1 MFEYLF
7 IFFFFLAF
15 FAMKNGRYVYLFLQ
29 KLRNS
34 FFYLVKE
41 FERTFDV
48 RYWCYV
54 ALHVLGLNF
63 KSLKQ
68 L

>member
-1 MFEYLF
+1 
-7 IFFFFLAF
+7 
-15 FAMKNGRYVYLFLQ
+15 MKNGRYVYLFLQ